1 MTNTFTH
8 FTKNG
13 DKTITFER
21 EGKYV
26 VFLDNVSG
34 VFKFEIKASGVD
46 LDIFGIYVGD
56 NNIEYDLHTIQ
67 HHQAPNSTSNL
78 LIKSVLN
85 DESHLNYHGL
95 IRIDENCNGSHAYQK
110 NQNLILSDKAVVK
123 SEPDLEILSN
133 EVFCTHG
140 STTGKPNEE
149 QLYYLQTRGLSLQTA
164 QEIYVKGF
172 LDEVREKVGNQVVR
186 QKMRKQMI
194 DVCNRNSSPVKGST
208 RSDS

>member
-1 MTNTFTH
+1 MQNTFTH
-8 FTKNG
+8 IAKGG
-13 DKTITFER
+13 DRTFSFER
-21 EGKYV
+21 EGKYI
-26 VFLDNVSG
+26 VFLDNVTG

-46 LDIFGIYVGD
+46 LDIFGIYVGN

-110 NQNLILSDKAVVK
+110 NQNLILSHKAVVK

-140 STTGKPNEE
+140 STTGKPNKE
-149 QLYYLQTRGLSLQTA
+149 QLYYLQTRGLSPKTA

-172 LDEVREKVGNQVVR
+172 LDEVREKIQSNS
-186 QKMRKQMI
+186 KQ
-194 DVCNRNSSPVKGST
+194 
-208 RSDS
+208 

>member
-1 MTNTFTH
+1 MSNKTQISKSLTHLQKGGDRTFS
-8 FTKNG
+8 
-13 DKTITFER
+13 FER

-85 DESHLNYHGL
+85 DESHFNYHGL

-110 NQNLILSDKAVVK
+110 NQNLIVSDKAVVK

-149 QLYYLQTRGLSLQTA
+149 QLYYLQTRGLSLKTA

-172 LDEVREKVGNQVVR
+172 LDDVKERVRHSDLSRVK
-186 QKMRKQMI
+186 
-194 DVCNRNSSPVKGST
+194 NSNM
-208 RSDS
+208 